1 MATLSAI
8 ASNLLET
15 IGLAQPRM
23 EVMVREDTEGTM
35 ELHPLRM
42 QWVREVDC
50 HGRKVVRVQWVED
63 KQRKASTSTF

>member
-1 MATLSAI
+1 
-8 ASNLLET
+8 
-15 IGLAQPRM
+15 M

>member
-42 QWVREVDC
+42 QRPRGGLPWPQ
-50 HGRKVVRVQWVED
+50 GRSGSVGRG
-63 KQRKASTSTF
+63 